1 MNLPNSLSAARIAT
15 APFLLILPFVPSVA
29 MRLLGFLLYIAAAVT
44 DYWDGRLAR
53 TRKLETNLGR
63 MLDPLADKILLVA
76 TLVPVY
82 LLMQHRYHWLARFL
96 GVEADPRAYPFETFF
111 GSIGLPWWILAAV
124 LGRELFMTLFRSA
137 AARRGVVI
145 AAIGPAKWKTGFQAT
160 WIGAAYFW
168 LFASTLATEAQWG
181 GAGWHAFAL
190 FNGMVGL
197 VSMTGAVV
205 LTMYSLALYMRRYSY
220 VFARQPTTT
229 R

>member
-15 APFLLILPFVPSVA
+15 APFLLVLPFIPSVA
-29 MRLLGFLLYIAAAVT
+29 MRLLGFVLYIAAAVT

-53 TRKLETNLGR
+53 TRKMETNLGR

-82 LLMQHRYHWLARFL
+82 LMMQHRYHWLARFL
-96 GVEADPRAYPFETFF
+96 GLEADPNAYPFETFF
-111 GSIGLPWWILAAV
+111 GTVGLPWWILAAV
-124 LGRELFMTLFRSA
+124 LGRELFMTLFRTA

-168 LFASTLATEAQWG
+168 LFASTLAADAQWG
-181 GAGWHAFAL
+181 GSAWHAFAL
-190 FNGMVGL
+190 FNGMVGFL
-197 VSMTGAVV
+197 SMSGAVV

-220 VFARQPTTT
+220 VFARHPTTT

>member
-15 APFLLILPFVPSVA
+15 APFLLVLPFIPSVA
-29 MRLLGFLLYIAAAVT
+29 MRLLGFVLYVAAAVT

-76 TLVPVY
+76 TLVPIY

-96 GVEADPRAYPFETFF
+96 GVEPDPRAYPFETFF
-111 GSIGLPWWILAAV
+111 GPVGLPWWILAAV

-145 AAIGPAKWKTGFQAT
+145 AAIGPAKWKTGLQAT

-168 LFASTLATEAQWG
+168 LFASTLAVEYQWG
-181 GAGWHAFAL
+181 GSMWHAFAL
-190 FNGMVGL
+190 FNGMVG
-197 VSMTGAVV
+197 VGTMTCAVA

-220 VFARQPTTT
+220 VFSRQPSTT

>member
-15 APFLLILPFVPSVA
+15 APFLVILPFVPSVA

-137 AARRGVVI
+137 AAKRGVII

-168 LFASTLATEAQWG
+168 FFASTLATEAQWG

-205 LTMYSLALYMRRYSY
+205 LTMYSLALYVRRYSY

>member
-15 APFLLILPFVPSVA
+15 APFLLVLPFIPSVA
-29 MRLLGFLLYIAAAVT
+29 MRLLGFALYIAAAVS
-44 DYWDGRLAR
+44 DYWDGKLAR
-53 TRKLETNLGR
+53 THKQETNLGR
-63 MLDPLADKILLVA
+63 MLDPLADKILLLA

-82 LLMQHRYHWLARFL
+82 LMMQHRYHWLARFL

-111 GSIGLPWWILAAV
+111 GPVGLPWWIVAAV
-124 LGRELFMTLFRSA
+124 LGRELFMTLFRTA
-137 AARRGVVI
+137 AAKRGVII

-181 GAGWHAFAL
+181 GAAWQAFAL
-190 FNGMVGL
+190 FNGMVG
-197 VSMTGAVV
+197 VGSMTGAVI

>member
-137 AARRGVVI
+137 AAKRGVVI

>member
-15 APFLLILPFVPSVA
+15 APFLLVLPFIPSTA
-29 MRLLGFLLYIAAAVT
+29 MRLTAFILYVLAAVT
-44 DYWDGRLAR
+44 DYLDGRFAR
-53 TRKLETNLGR
+53 TRKMETNLGR
-63 MLDPLADKILLVA
+63 MLDPLADKILLIA

-96 GVEADPRAYPFETFF
+96 GVEPDPRAYPFETIF
-111 GSIGLPWWILAAV
+111 GPFGLPWWILAAV
-124 LGRELFMTLFRSA
+124 VGRELFMTLFRSA

-145 AAIGPAKWKTGFQAT
+145 AAIGPAKWKTVFQAI

-168 LFASTLATEAQWG
+168 FFASTAASEYNLG
-181 GAGWHAFAL
+181 GAAWHAFAL

-197 VSMTGAVV
+197 LSMTGAVV
-205 LTMYSLALYMRRYSY
+205 LTMYSLALYMRRYFY
-220 VFARQPTTT
+220 VFARQPTT

>member
-15 APFLLILPFVPSVA
+15 APFLLILPFIPSVA
-29 MRLLGFLLYIAAAVT
+29 MRLLGFLLYIAAAIT

-53 TRKLETNLGR
+53 THKLETNLGR

-76 TLVPVY
+76 TLIPVY
-82 LLMQHRYHWLARFL
+82 LMMQHRYHWLARFL
-96 GVEADPRAYPFETFF
+96 GVEADPQAYPFETFF
-111 GSIGLPWWILAAV
+111 GPVGLPWWILAAV
-124 LGRELFMTLFRSA
+124 LGRELVMTLFRTA
-137 AARRGVVI
+137 AAKRGVII

-168 LFASTLATEAQWG
+168 LFASTLATEAHWG
-181 GAGWHAFAL
+181 GAGWQAFAL

-197 VSMTGAVV
+197 GSMAGAVI

>member
-82 LLMQHRYHWLARFL
+82 LLMQHRYHWLARLL

-181 GAGWHAFAL
+181 GAGWQAFAL

-205 LTMYSLALYMRRYSY
+205 LTMYSLALYVRRYSY

>member
-15 APFLLILPFVPSVA
+15 APFLLVLPFIPSAA
-29 MRLLGFLLYIAAAVT
+29 MRLVGFVLYIAAAIT

-53 TRKLETNLGR
+53 THKTETNLGR

-76 TLVPVY
+76 TLIPVY
-82 LLMQHRYHWLARFL
+82 LMMQHRYHWLARFL

-111 GSIGLPWWILAAV
+111 GPVGLPWWILVAV
-124 LGRELFMTLFRSA
+124 LGRELFMTLFRAA
-137 AARRGVVI
+137 AARRGVII

-168 LFASTLATEAQWG
+168 LFASTFATEVQWG
-181 GAGWHAFAL
+181 GASWHAFAL

-197 VSMTGAVV
+197 GSMTCAVV
-205 LTMYSLALYMRRYSY
+205 LTMYSLGLYMRRYSY

>member
-1 MNLPNSLSAARIAT
+1 MNLPNSLSALRIAT
-15 APFLLILPFVPSVA
+15 APFLLVLPFIPSVA
-29 MRLLGFLLYIAAAVT
+29 MRLLGFVLYIAAAIT
-44 DYWDGRLAR
+44 DYWDGKLAR
-53 TRKLETNLGR
+53 THKQETNLGR

-76 TLVPVY
+76 TLIPVY
-82 LLMQHRYHWLARFL
+82 LMMQHRYHWLARFL

-111 GSIGLPWWILAAV
+111 GPVGLPWWILVAV
-124 LGRELFMTLFRSA
+124 LGRELFMTLFRA
-137 AARRGVVI
+137 AAAKRGVII
-145 AAIGPAKWKTGFQAT
+145 AAIGPAKWKMGFQAT

-168 LFASTLATEAQWG
+168 LFASTLALESQWG
-181 GAGWHAFAL
+181 GAAWTAFAL

-197 VSMTGAVV
+197 ASMTGAVV

>member
-15 APFLLILPFVPSVA
+15 APFLLVLPFVPSVA

>member
-15 APFLLILPFVPSVA
+15 APFLLVLPFIPSVA
-29 MRLLGFLLYIAAAVT
+29 MRFAGFVLYIAAAIT

-76 TLVPVY
+76 TLIPVY
-82 LLMQHRYHWLARFL
+82 LMMQPRYHWLARFL

-111 GSIGLPWWILAAV
+111 GSVGLPWWILAAV
-124 LGRELFMTLFRSA
+124 LGRELFMTLFRAA

-168 LFASTLATEAQWG
+168 LFASTLAAEAQWG
-181 GAGWHAFAL
+181 GSAWHSFAL

-197 VSMTGAVV
+197 GSMTGAVV

>member
-168 LFASTLATEAQWG
+168 FFASTLATEAQWG

>member
-15 APFLLILPFVPSVA
+15 APFLLVLPFIPSVA
-29 MRLLGFLLYIAAAVT
+29 MRLLGFVLYIAAAVT
-44 DYWDGRLAR
+44 DYWDGKLAR
-53 TRKLETNLGR
+53 THKQETNLGR
-63 MLDPLADKILLVA
+63 MLDPLADKILLLA
-76 TLVPVY
+76 TLVPIY
-82 LLMQHRYHWLARFL
+82 LMMQHRYHWLARFL

-111 GSIGLPWWILAAV
+111 GPVGLPWWILAAV
-124 LGRELFMTLFRSA
+124 LGRELFMTLFRTA
-137 AARRGVVI
+137 AAKRGVII

-168 LFASTLATEAQWG
+168 LFASTLATDAHWG
-181 GAGWHAFAL
+181 GAAWNAFAL

-197 VSMTGAVV
+197 GSMAGAVI

>member
-1 MNLPNSLSAARIAT
+1 MNLPNSLTAARIAT

-137 AARRGVVI
+137 AARRGVII

-205 LTMYSLALYMRRYSY
+205 LTMYSLALYIRRYSY

>member
-15 APFLLILPFVPSVA
+15 APFLMILPFIPSVA
-29 MRLLGFLLYIAAAVT
+29 MRLLGFVLYIAAAVT

-53 TRKLETNLGR
+53 THKMETNLGR

-111 GSIGLPWWILAAV
+111 GSVGLPWWILAAV
-124 LGRELFMTLFRSA
+124 LGRELFMTLFRSV

-168 LFASTLATEAQWG
+168 LFASTLATAAQWG

>member
-1 MNLPNSLSAARIAT
+1 MNLPNSLSAGRIAT
-15 APFLLILPFVPSVA
+15 APFLLILPFIPSVA
-29 MRLLGFLLYIAAAVT
+29 MRLLGFVLYIAAAIS

-137 AARRGVVI
+137 AAKRGVVI

>member
-15 APFLLILPFVPSVA
+15 APFLLVLPFIPSVA
-29 MRLLGFLLYIAAAVT
+29 MRLTGFVLYIAAAVT
-44 DYWDGRLAR
+44 DYWDGRFAR

-76 TLVPVY
+76 TLIPVY

-111 GSIGLPWWILAAV
+111 GPVGLPWWVLAAV

-145 AAIGPAKWKTGFQAT
+145 SAIGPAKWKTGFQAT

-168 LFASTLATEAQWG
+168 FFAATLAAEWRWG

-197 VSMTGAVV
+197 ASMTGAVV
-205 LTMYSLALYMRRYSY
+205 LTMYSLAVYLRRYSS
-220 VFARQPTTT
+220 VFARQPMT

>member
-1 MNLPNSLSAARIAT
+1 MNLPNSLSALRIAT
-15 APFLLILPFVPSVA
+15 TPFLLVLPFVPSVA
-29 MRLLGFLLYIAAAVT
+29 MRLLGFLLYIGAAVT
-44 DYWDGRLAR
+44 DYWDGKVAR

-63 MLDPLADKILLVA
+63 ILDPLADKILLVA
-76 TLVPVY
+76 TLIPVY
-82 LLMQHRYHWLARFL
+82 LLMQHRYHWLARML
-96 GVEADPRAYPFETFF
+96 GVEADPRADPFETVF
-111 GSIGLPWWILAAV
+111 GPVGLPWWILAAV

-168 LFASTLATEAQWG
+168 FFAATLATEAHWG
-181 GAGWHAFAL
+181 GAAWHAFAL

-197 VSMTGAVV
+197 ASMTGAVV

>member
-137 AARRGVVI
+137 AARRGVII